1 MVQGDIWNGLPEPEL
16 PRDALDANPPDR
28 IAGVEG
34 KGVPLGR
41 VGAPSGI
48 ANAALYLASD
58 MSTCAWTLKPSPS
71 CSCRRIIV
79 CCAAQM

>member
-28 IAGVEG
+28 VAGVEG

-41 VGAPSGI
+41 VGAPSDI

-58 MSTCAWTLKPSPS
+58 MSTCA
-71 CSCRRIIV
+71 
-79 CCAAQM
+79 